1 MSKKYEAT
9 LIQSCGGLQRPL
21 LASYRYNSTVLQ
33 CVFVCFVFVFFFT
46 SADGCECRTMGPK
59 AANVVVVVA
68 VCVAAVL
75 RVTECPQWD

>member
-1 MSKKYEAT
+1 
-9 LIQSCGGLQRPL
+9 
-21 LASYRYNSTVLQ
+21 
-33 CVFVCFVFVFFFT
+33 
-46 SADGCECRTMGPK
+46 MGPK

>member
-1 MSKKYEAT
+1 ML
-9 LIQSCGGLQRPL
+9 LILCVYMGGG
-21 LASYRYNSTVLQ
+21 VLTDIIAQ
-33 CVFVCFVFVFFFT
+33 LCSVCMCFVIFT
-46 SADGCECRTMGPK
+46 SADGRECWTMGPQ